1 MEVSRLG
8 VESELPLQ
16 ACTTVTAM
24 RDLSCICNLHHN
36 SQQCWILNPLIEAR
50 DQTHVLMDTS
60 RFCNPLSHNGNS
72 LVFILNS
79 IFIIDTYTCSWTS
92 LLQLF
97 FLASSQRSQENIP
110 QSYFESKKKVLME
123 MWKEWYTWS
132 KKIWFWRVLE
142 SFLISTWKG
151 IEIPGWSIQNS
162 IRILHLFSGFCL
174 KSILVK
180 HF

>member
-1 MEVSRLG
+1 MEVPRPG
-8 VESELPLQ
+8 VQLELQRP
-16 ACTTVTAM
+16 AYTTAM
-24 RDLSCICNLHHN
+24 TTWDPSCICNLHH
-36 SQQCWILNPLIEAR
+36 SSWKCRILNPLIEAR

-110 QSYFESKKKVLME
+110 QSYFESKKKVLVE

-162 IRILHLFSGFCL
+162 IRILLLFSGFCL